1 MTLEV
6 TRKPIGDILSLL
18 EKYEWQMPKFQRDF
32 IWNQN
37 QIYEL
42 LKSIFNARPIG
53 LITLWTQPQNRP
65 YTEPEPI
72 KWKGVAFGGL
82 KESPAV
88 IKLVLDGKQR
98 LTTLAIAFGK
108 LRPPDARY
116 QFSGDWFINLDAD
129 IDSDNL
135 IIYYKQ
141 AEVQR
146 KSLNQM
152 SNCLAAALI
161 PLHDYK
167 VLNQYNQNINN
178 PEFYPGRQIPE
189 EKVLEA
195 RSKKLGYYY
204 DIIKTFQIPIAELP
218 DSVNLQQVCEIF
230 NVLNTTGT
238 KVSTFDLIHNL
249 IFSDTDGDFN
259 LRELFKK
266 YQEELPSL
274 QYLLDFDRP
283 EFFCQT
289 VTGCYISYP
298 KDERKSRKR
307 AADKEDV
314 SSIKGGD
321 LIDTPTSFYQEF
333 SDEIVRVDTYCSQLF
348 SDILNGEYKLKELP
362 YPVSTVIYLAL
373 RWMRDYVIEEHERF
387 SITDLNKL
395 YKAFFWRNVLSQR
408 YDQGFLTLFSSDL
421 NKLTE
426 TLKTPYDPSDLANE
440 YNKSLNELFTEDNP
454 ILPLEKVKELVMDG
468 EVRGAL
474 KQALSIFLYSNTRND
489 IISKKHLN
497 RATTDKN
504 NKVELHHIFP
514 GKWCSDNHAHHPIFE
529 INEEIVNSIANLVPM
544 TAESNKKWQ
553 TRSPATAI
561 QDFELTTADHQKIFN
576 EAFIPEEAYRL
587 LHNPVPNPEE
597 FWKIRATFI
606 AEKLYKYQFVS

>member
-18 EKYEWQMPKFQRDF
+18 EKYEWQIPKFQRDF

-37 QIYEL
+37 QVYEL
-42 LKSIFNARPIG
+42 LKSIFNGRPIG
-53 LITLWTQPQNRP
+53 LITLWTQPQGRP
-65 YTEPEPI
+65 YTDPEAI
-72 KWKGVAFGGL
+72 KLRGVAFGGE

-108 LRPPDARY
+108 LRPPDARFL
-116 QFSGDWFINLDAD
+116 FSGDWFINLDAD

-135 IIYYKQ
+135 ILYYKQ
-141 AEVQR
+141 ADVQK

-167 VLNQYNQNINN
+167 NLNQYNQNINN
-178 PEFYPGRQIPE
+178 PEFYPDRKIPD
-189 EKVLEA
+189 EKIREA

-204 DIIKTFQIPIAELP
+204 DIIKTFQVPIAELP
-218 DSVNLQQVCEIF
+218 ESVNLQQVCEIF

-249 IFSDTDGDFN
+249 IFSDTSGNFN
-259 LRELFKK
+259 LRDLFKK

-289 VTGCYISYP
+289 VTGCYLGYP
-298 KDERKSRKR
+298 KEDRKSRKR
-307 AADKEDV
+307 AGDKDDI

-321 LIDTPTSFYQEF
+321 LIDTPTTFYQDF
-333 SDEIVRVDTYCSQLF
+333 THDIIRVDSYCSQLF
-348 SDILNGEYKLKELP
+348 SDIFNGEFRLKELP
-362 YPVSTVIYLAL
+362 YPVSTVIYLSL
-373 RWMRDYVIEEHERF
+373 NWMRDHVLDNATII
-387 SITDLNKL
+387 SITNLNKL
-395 YKAFFWRNVLSQR
+395 YNAFFWRNVLAQR

-421 NKLTE
+421 NKLIE
-426 TLKTPYDPSDLANE
+426 ILKTPNKSDNFAHE
-440 YNKSLNELFTEDNP
+440 YNESLDDLFGIENK
-454 ILPLEKVKELVMDG
+454 PLSQESIKEIIMSG
-468 EVRGAL
+468 EIRGAL
-474 KQALSIFLYSNTRND
+474 KQALSMFLYSNIRTD
-489 IISKKHLN
+489 LITMKILN
-497 RATTDKN
+497 RSTSDKN
-504 NKVELHHIFP
+504 KKVELHHIFP
-514 GKWCSDNHAHHPIFE
+514 GKWCSDNHSHHSILDE
-529 INEEIVNSIANLVPM
+529 NEDIVNSIANLIPM

-553 TRSPATAI
+553 TKSPATAI
-561 QDFELTTADHQKIFN
+561 QDFELNTSEHKRIFS
-576 EAFIPEEAYRL
+576 EAFIPESCYEIL
-587 LHNPVPNPEE
+587 INSSPNPEL
-597 FWKIRATFI
+597 FWKYRAEI
-606 AEKLYKYQFVS
+606 ISKKLYNYQFVF